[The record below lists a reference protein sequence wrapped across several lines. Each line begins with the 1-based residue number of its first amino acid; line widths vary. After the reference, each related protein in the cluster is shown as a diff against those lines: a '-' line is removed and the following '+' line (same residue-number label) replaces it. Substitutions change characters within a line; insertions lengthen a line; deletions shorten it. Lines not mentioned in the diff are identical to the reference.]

1 MKRWIGIVLAA
12 GLCLCTACGSSPA
25 SSETAAG
32 TETVQTEQ
40 AAESSAAPTSGRVAA
55 TVTATPKKKT
65 SGNKTKKEVTLP
77 PTEQVKAEIISAKLL
92 IGTDNLVLD
101 LEEKKENFSSQVVS
115 ANFFTTEDVRIYA
128 EPAELVEI
136 GDIRRN
142 GDQNVLFSLTG
153 KKAGSGNLYVASADG
168 SVVSEPVAFTVR
180 TAEEKEQAERPVYYT
195 AIGEYWHFSEECARE
210 DYPDAPLP
218 RLSRREHS
226 RICSASP
233 NTKISIWLVSRRS
246 LQLSL
251 VAVISAGVFS
261 GCTWTKLEPS

>member
-1 MKRWIGIVLAA
+1 MTL
-12 GLCLCTACGSSPA
+12 
-25 SSETAAG
+25 EF
-32 TETVQTEQ
+32 
-40 AAESSAAPTSGRVAA
+40 ESRPCNESFARVSAAAFLAQLNPTVEEVADVKTA
-55 TVTATPKKKT
+55 ISEAVTNAMIHGYRQEKGKIQMKC
-65 SGNKTKKEVTLP
+65 
-77 PTEQVKAEIISAKLL
+77 
-92 IGTDNLVLD
+92 VLD

-210 DYPDAPLP
+210 DYPDVTYDWKGN
-218 RLSRREHS
+218 SRE
-226 RICSASP
+226 
-233 NTKISIWLVSRRS
+233 VDRS
-246 LQLSL
+246 LIHVLKVPQM
-251 VAVISAGVFS
+251 GVVGNKTACPKCAS
-261 GCTWTKLEPS
+261 DT

>member
-210 DYPDAPLP
+210 DYPDVTYDWKGN
-218 RLSRREHS
+218 SREVDR
-226 RICSASP
+226 
-233 NTKISIWLVSRRS
+233 
-246 LQLSL
+246 
-251 VAVISAGVFS
+251 
-261 GCTWTKLEPS
+261 

>member
-25 SSETAAG
+25 SSEIAAG

-210 DYPDAPLP
+210 DYPDVTYDWKGN
-218 RLSRREHS
+218 SRE
-226 RICSASP
+226 
-233 NTKISIWLVSRRS
+233 VDRS
-246 LQLSL
+246 LIHVLKVPQM
-251 VAVISAGVFS
+251 GVVGNKTACPKCAS
-261 GCTWTKLEPS
+261 DT